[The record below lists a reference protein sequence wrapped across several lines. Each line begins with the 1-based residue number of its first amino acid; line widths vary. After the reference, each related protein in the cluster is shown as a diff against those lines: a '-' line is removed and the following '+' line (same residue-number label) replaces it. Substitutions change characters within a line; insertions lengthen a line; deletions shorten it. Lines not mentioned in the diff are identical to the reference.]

1 MTKTAEQ
8 IAAEQRL
15 LEAIEEAIKAYAG
28 DAETSLVLG
37 DYVVLAT
44 VQTLIGDENILITR
58 YPIFLRNGD
67 MPWYRI
73 LGLLEMAKLQ
83 IEEQATDHN
92 NNG

>member
-8 IAAEQRL
+8 IAAEQKL
-15 LEAIEEAIKAYAG
+15 LEAIEEAIRAYAG
-28 DAETSLVLG
+28 DTGASLVLG
-37 DYVVLAT
+37 DYAVLTT
-44 VQTLIGDENILITR
+44 VQTLTEENMLITR
-58 YPIFLRNGD
+58 YPIFLRDGD

-83 IEEQATDHN
+83 TAEQATDQN